1 MSGVATDEVPSI
13 VGSKS
18 GVVAKIQSE
27 LFSRNIRNE
36 NFLVFHCIL
45 HQQNLCAKSVK
56 FKEIMKAVV
65 SCVNYSVN
73 IKLGTKLIA
82 APCDIPRK
90 ITRTGRHYS
99 EKCHPMT
106 L

>member
-1 MSGVATDEVPSI
+1 MSGVATDEVPSM

-27 LFSRNIRNE
+27 LFLRNIRNE

-65 SCVNYSVN
+65 SCVNYNVN
-73 IKLGTKLIA
+73 IKFGTKFIVAL
-82 APCDIPRK
+82 CDIFWK
-90 ITRTGRHYS
+90 NTRTGQHYV
-99 EKCHPMT
+99 EK
-106 L
+106 